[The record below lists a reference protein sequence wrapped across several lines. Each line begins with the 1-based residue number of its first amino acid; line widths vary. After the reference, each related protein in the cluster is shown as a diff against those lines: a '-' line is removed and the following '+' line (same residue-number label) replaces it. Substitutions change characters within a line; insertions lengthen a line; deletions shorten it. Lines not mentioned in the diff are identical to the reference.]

1 MPLDGKRCA
10 DNAGAVL
17 HDAQPHAL
25 VRLRFRG
32 ETDAIVPDCQHNSI
46 IGGKQIDHDKLRF
59 AMPNGV
65 VDGFVCNA
73 IKVRRDRI
81 FVK

>member
-1 MPLDGKRCA
+1 MPLHVKQCA
-10 DNAGAVL
+10 HNAGAVL

-32 ETDAIVPDCQHNSI
+32 KAGAIVPHRQHNSI
-46 IGGKQIDHDKLRF
+46 IGGEQIDHDKLRF

-65 VDGFVCNA
+65 VDGFVRNA
-73 IKVRRDRI
+73 IKMRRDRI
-81 FVK
+81 FVE